1 MSTTSTQPKK
11 RVLIVGAG
19 ASGMAAAYAFSKA
32 PDRFDVTLLERSS
45 YCGGMATSVEIDPE
59 VYGAS
64 YMNDGVQGEARFTLS
79 RRCCWFDRGQ

>member
-1 MSTTSTQPKK
+1 
-11 RVLIVGAG
+11 
-19 ASGMAAAYAFSKA
+19 MAAAYAFSKA

-64 YMNDGVQGEARFTLS
+64 YMNDGVQGETSFTVFLVGPDRVDD
-79 RRCCWFDRGQ
+79 RRCHCPSSCCFFSVH